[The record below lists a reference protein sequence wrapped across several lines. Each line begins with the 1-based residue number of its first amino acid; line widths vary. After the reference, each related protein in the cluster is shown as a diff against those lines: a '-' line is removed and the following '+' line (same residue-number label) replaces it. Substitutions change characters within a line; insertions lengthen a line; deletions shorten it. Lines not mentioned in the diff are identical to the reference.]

1 MFEFSGKISSRGRSY
16 GGGRHDDVDD
26 DDFVDSVG
34 DQVVD
39 FSEFSLYCIKK
50 DNPVRQVCISILMSP

>member
-1 MFEFSGKISSRGRSY
+1 MKIDQNLRLVFFTKKFFFSFSGKISSRSRSY

-34 DQVVD
+34 DQGQMLWN
-39 FSEFSLYCIKK
+39 FLC
-50 DNPVRQVCISILMSP
+50 L